1 MPSTVSRRLEQIEVV
16 SPARF
21 ILLTGAMGA
30 VVAAFARV
38 PSTAILTPIWLA
50 LIRSPF
56 WFVEA
61 LALIAVGR
69 HLLRIDTLVASP
81 RSI

>member
-1 MPSTVSRRLEQIEVV
+1 VTLGLTVADLLHSALGMVV
-16 SPARF
+16 GS
-21 ILLTGAMGA
+21 IDSQGA